1 MQDKKMR
8 LESLAKKIT
17 LAESTELCDINAII
31 EIYEEIIM
39 TDATWLSTLS
49 ARIASTL
56 FQIYENLS
64 HDAKKE
70 ICSDDNI
77 KRKLV
82 GIVNNMAASFSMPE
96 TGDKALIR
104 FLHILNERKKLFE
117 ERDILKDYDKYVNRL
132 DNLAWLFQLELDG
145 ELVYPIGDLL
155 STSILDEF
163 EPDEEHLLYLIA
175 SLQLFTALLEIPAEA
190 KKTILEYSKSYN
202 LKILEMLCEQGT
214 LLYGIDKKRNMEL
227 NKIIVVRCNNTI
239 LVRTTDLSRRELP
252 DYPYLYEHNSK
263 GEHIAKFF
271 TYEVRSSYSTISL
284 DDFFHLAS
292 PDECRT
298 VFLKC
303 ISDNI
308 YNVFMDD
315 SILYDNGSR
324 RFIGWTNP
332 SVMFDHAIISDVTGE
347 VSAKH
352 NSETGFFFT
361 LDRHTRKN
369 WCRSAILAQNGID
382 ILTLDFIIEFC
393 STVSQKFLLPASQFI
408 PQALQE
414 WESNRDRGGPA
425 FAQNCVYQHFFAV
438 ILAGN
443 YNLSRAVTSYLA
455 FIRANYNPDG
465 DISANTRLIMPYA
478 FHLPF
483 QSHHELYLAMLSK
496 SGVSIQDSR
505 CIELIYMPDKKW
517 YEDKQSY
524 DICVLDL
531 ITLEPVIPTRT
542 KSRYNGLV
550 DIANNTAYVL
560 SDPKDKIITTAFDE
574 LMIHLD
580 QLMINMQNRSQYEAF
595 PINELKALIVNVGLP
610 KQITSFF
617 WPTSYANSLTAEQM
631 MPLLMYKIINHVN
644 HFSISTDKLPL
655 WKELIFTCHLRE
667 TSSRESVFFTSFVEN
682 TRAIKPE
689 DGCLLISKQSH
700 ADKSTLE
707 ALLGDGRDRD
717 VVDFAFDAQALNN
730 RIIKHEGLY
739 YFKTKDGQQYEIKR
753 IVFLTDNI
761 ISGGSTKKMLMFH
774 LNNQK
779 ETPESIKRGF
789 LVLAPEKS
797 IYEIVQANNP
807 IIEVHTAFWFS
818 SLSDWIIQKS
828 DDGIPFVDL
837 TICGDKSIRVFVK
850 AYKTYSSGEYLYSER
865 ALDLVKTIYSTK
877 DPEKYY
883 EDGNLQYQGAQE
895 KRHLIFRCINMPHFY
910 VFPDAVMDC
919 RKKIGLFD
927 HRKENV

>member
-1 MQDKKMR
+1 MR

-31 EIYEEIIM
+31 EIYEDIIM

-64 HDAKKE
+64 HDAKNE
-70 ICSDDNI
+70 ICLDDNI

-175 SLQLFTALLEIPAEA
+175 SLQLFAALLEIPAEA

-227 NKIIVVRCNNTI
+227 NKTIVVRCNNTI

-263 GEHIAKFF
+263 GEYIAKFF

-332 SVMFDHAIISDVTGE
+332 SVMFDHSIISDVTGE
-347 VSAKH
+347 LSAKH
-352 NSETGFFFT
+352 NNENGFFFT

-369 WCRSAILAQNGID
+369 WCRSAVLAQNGID

-393 STVSQKFLLPASQFI
+393 STVSQKFLVPASQFI

-438 ILAGN
+438 ILAGK

-455 FIRANYNPDG
+455 FIQANYNSEG
-465 DISANTRLIMPYA
+465 DITANTRLIMPYA

-483 QSHHELYLAMLSK
+483 QSHHELYQAMLSK
-496 SGVSIQDSR
+496 SGISIQDSR

-517 YEDKQSY
+517 YEHKQAL

-542 KSRYNGLV
+542 KSRYKGLV

-574 LMIHLD
+574 LTIYLD
-580 QLMINMQNRSQYEAF
+580 QLMINMQNRSQYETF
-595 PINELKALIVNVGLP
+595 PINELKELIVNVGLP

-617 WPTSYANSLTAEQM
+617 WPTSYANSLTREQM

-644 HFSISTDKLPL
+644 HFSISAEKLPL
-655 WKELIFTCHLRE
+655 WKDLIFTCHLRE
-667 TSSRESVFFTSFVEN
+667 TSSRESIFFTSFVEN
-682 TRAIKPE
+682 TRAISPD

-707 ALLGDGRDRD
+707 ALLGDGRERD
-717 VVDFAFDAQALNN
+717 VVDLAFDAQALNN

-739 YFKTKDGQQYEIKR
+739 YFKTKDGEQYEIKR

-789 LVLAPEKS
+789 LVLDPEKS

-865 ALDLVKTIYSTK
+865 AFDLAKTIYSAK